1 MLLQDEPKLKG
12 RLCPQPSRLISM
24 VSKTIYYLRF
34 FFFSSFIL
42 SFTLFFHL
50 FIVDGIFLCV
60 GAENANCERAAFWC
74 EPRMTKYT
82 N

>member
-34 FFFSSFIL
+34 FLLLVFHSFFY
-42 SFTLFFHL
+42 TLFIYL
-50 FIVDGIFLCV
+50 LLMIFFCV
-60 GAENANCERAAFWC
+60 LV
-74 EPRMTKYT
+74 PRMRTVSALLFGVSQE
-82 N
+82 